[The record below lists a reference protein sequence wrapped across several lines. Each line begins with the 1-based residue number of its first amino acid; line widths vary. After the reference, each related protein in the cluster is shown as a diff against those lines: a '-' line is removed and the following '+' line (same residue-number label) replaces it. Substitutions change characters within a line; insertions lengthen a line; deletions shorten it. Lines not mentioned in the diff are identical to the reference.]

1 MELIRSKETR
11 EAGQAHRRSGRSVL
25 SVTLSCAPGLPACIF
40 VRSDRLIGH
49 LEGNEC
55 RRGANTMG
63 LAKAAGTGAA
73 DAVVCRPEIPPF
85 APCAARMSATSNGLT
100 SMEERDAAFARVA
113 SKSLDSPTNSPLE
126 SRNSRG
132 LAGWRPGGLH
142 VYCGCFVDA
151 VEAEDGWH
159 HRMHDCDLHNFVR
172 LEGPPGPDG
181 STADRSR
188 GTRLCTCCQRRRASC
203 LSRRSCLR
211 QEWRRERP
219 ALQVLAAA
227 AFSFP
232 QVLSA
237 RRR

>member
-85 APCAARMSATSNGLT
+85 APCAARMSTTSNGLT
-100 SMEERDAAFARVA
+100 SMEEKDAAFVTSEAGFTNELTSRVTKFARPGWLA
-113 SKSLDSPTNSPLE
+113 AWRSTCLLWMLCGCSG
-126 SRNSRG
+126 SRG
-132 LAGWRPGGLH
+132 WMASQ
-142 VYCGCFVDA
+142 DA
-151 VEAEDGWH
+151 
-159 HRMHDCDLHNFVR
+159 
-172 LEGPPGPDG
+172 
-181 STADRSR
+181 
-188 GTRLCTCCQRRRASC
+188 
-203 LSRRSCLR
+203 
-211 QEWRRERP
+211 
-219 ALQVLAAA
+219 
-227 AFSFP
+227 
-232 QVLSA
+232 
-237 RRR
+237 